1 MVILRFHVLLTQYH
15 YLLWASL
22 PSNLVHPLLRRALP
36 TGKLYLH
43 KHSNCLDSSSR
54 YQSEPADNAPMD
66 TCQRPMTI
74 SNRCC
79 LVMQEHNVPECLLY
93 GRERVSNVYAHSGPV
108 DDWSRQHNTDI
119 LGSKL
124 ERGQLYVVLEAFR
137 HMAAIIRA
145 AYTFVKWRKA
155 GLEYET
161 GTCIQCQKPGEP
173 ERSWSG
179 WTVVNHSLPS
189 AWAPYGTSA
198 LLCRLKR
205 NLFHSA
211 YLGQCR
217 SRGRNSV
224 GPCGIGRAWG
234 QRSIFEDVLEHCA
247 VLILPYASSSLW

>member
-1 MVILRFHVLLTQYH
+1 
-15 YLLWASL
+15 
-22 PSNLVHPLLRRALP
+22 
-36 TGKLYLH
+36 
-43 KHSNCLDSSSR
+43 
-54 YQSEPADNAPMD
+54 MD

-93 GRERVSNVYAHSGPV
+93 GRESVSNVYAHSGPV

-234 QRSIFEDVLEHCA
+234 QRSILRMCQNTAQCLFFHMHQA
-247 VLILPYASSSLW
+247 VSDNVFWKLKSCLKGKWPCCTHVVAKG